1 MDPNQCVME
10 DCDKPLG
17 PDALMFEHNGK
28 PAGGICKICLDD
40 AAGVRVM
47 FEKNK
52 EGTYIPSEIAHID
65 KVL

>member
-1 MDPNQCVME
+1 ME